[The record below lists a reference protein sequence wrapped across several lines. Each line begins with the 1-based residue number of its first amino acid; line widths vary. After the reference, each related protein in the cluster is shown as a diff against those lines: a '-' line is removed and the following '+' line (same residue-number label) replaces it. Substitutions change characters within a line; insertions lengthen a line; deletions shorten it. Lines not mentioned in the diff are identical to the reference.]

1 MSRYFFA
8 SETMGSEPRLR
19 FIPVM
24 ITRLM
29 LSLKK
34 AASSQE
40 HGWSFGEPNTH
51 ATIRF
56 AERRSDISTRDEICL
71 DTLASTRE
79 GTPIKSDGV

>member
-1 MSRYFFA
+1 MSGYYFA
-8 SETMGSEPRLR
+8 SETIGSEPRLR

-40 HGWSFGEPNTH
+40 RGWSLGESNTH
-51 ATIRF
+51 ATMRF
-56 AERRSDISTRDEICL
+56 AERRGGIPTRDEICL
-71 DTLASTRE
+71 DTFASTRE
-79 GTPIKSDGV
+79 GTPAKSDGV